1 LNEEKIY
8 VFGALIGSTNVSL
21 LAQSAPGAG
30 RILAVNDIDGN
41 GQDDIIVY
49 QSSTSK
55 IRVLR
60 NDFTELFSYTVGGSF
75 GSSSGFAIS
84 DIDNDGRNEILYSN
98 NTTFY
103 VIGAQ

>member
-60 NDFTELFSYTVGGSF
+60 NDLLNCFL
-75 GSSSGFAIS
+75 
-84 DIDNDGRNEILYSN
+84 ILLEVRLAAPLVCY
-98 NTTFY
+98 
-103 VIGAQ
+103 I